1 MNFSSKRI
9 ASLTSIKAIQSVVTS
24 MRPGILS
31 FFHNGTKI
39 FMNSLIFI
47 WISQYI
53 FSKIIFS
60 IECFRKYNFKINFAP
75 ILPWV
80 SPGTPFH
87 LNIAEKIRLHSHL
100 HAWANHGTCF
110 RQANVTVS
118 THLPPLFYTPH
129 CCQKWRSCLLS
140 ESS

>member
-24 MRPGILS
+24 IRRGILS
-31 FFHNGTKI
+31 FFHNGAYK
-39 FMNSLIFI
+39 FMNSLYFNLNFPIHIFKNYFQNKML
-47 WISQYI
+47 S
-53 FSKIIFS
+53 
-60 IECFRKYNFKINFAP
+60 RKYNFKIIFVP
-75 ILPWV
+75 MLPWV

-118 THLPPLFYTPH
+118 THLPPYSTS
-129 CCQKWRSCLLS
+129 CQKWRSCLLAERS
-140 ESS
+140 Q